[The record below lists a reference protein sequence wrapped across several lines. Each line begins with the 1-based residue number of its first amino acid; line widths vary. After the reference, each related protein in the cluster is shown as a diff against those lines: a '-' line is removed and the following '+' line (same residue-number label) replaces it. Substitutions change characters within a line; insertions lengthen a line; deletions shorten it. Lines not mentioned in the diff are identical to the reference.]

1 MKVLVVDDSEM
12 NRKLLQASLTAEGL
26 EILVAADGL
35 EALELLG
42 RESVDAVISDVLMPR
57 IDGYR
62 LCYEIR
68 KDDRFKAIPIII
80 YSASYISAPDEKLA
94 LDIGADS
101 FLKKPASTEE
111 IVAALDHAIAT
122 PRGVDRYSPNR
133 SVAEI
138 EVMKE
143 YSERLIDKLEQKNIE
158 LESAGQMLL
167 ETNGKLVE
175 RTEELKAI
183 SQQLWQAAKLASV
196 GELAATV
203 AHELNNPL
211 AIVGLMIESL
221 LEQVPAGD
229 PKRHSLEIVSQEVA
243 RMGHQVA
250 SLLQFSR
257 RDQPQI
263 STVDVTEEIASTLDL
278 VRNHLRNRGVNVV
291 TDFQP
296 GISTIQADREQLRQ
310 LCLNLL
316 TNAADAMPKGGTV
329 AVRVAPCS
337 INGNSPA
344 LGLEFADTGIGI
356 ASEDLPK
363 VMEPFYTTKPEGKGT
378 GLGLAICRRIVQE
391 HHGVLEIR
399 SELGRGTTV
408 RSALPVQADG

>member
-1 MKVLVVDDSEM
+1 MKVLVVDDSQM
-12 NRKLLQASLTAEGL
+12 NRKLLEESLVAEGM

-101 FLKKPASTEE
+101 FLKKPASTKE
-111 IVAALDHAIAT
+111 IVAALDQAIAT
-122 PRGVDRYSPNR
+122 PRVDRHSPNR

-167 ETNGKLVE
+167 ETNGSLVE

-211 AIVGLMIESL
+211 AIVGLMVESL
-221 LEQVPAGD
+221 LEQTPADD
-229 PKRHSLEIVSQEVA
+229 PKRHALEVIEQEVE

-257 RDQPQI
+257 RSQPQT
-263 STVDVTEEIASTLDL
+263 STVDVTEVIASTLDL
-278 VRNHLRNRGVNVV
+278 VQNHLRNRSIKVV

-344 LGLEFADTGIGI
+344 LGIEFADTGAGI
-356 ASEDLPK
+356 ASEDLSK
-363 VMEPFYTTKPEGKGT
+363 IVEPFYTTKPEGT
-378 GLGLAICRRIVQE
+378 GLGLAICKRIVQE
-391 HHGVLEIR
+391 HHGVLEIT
-399 SELGRGTTV
+399 SVVGQGTTV
-408 RSALPVQADG
+408 RGTLPISAAR

>member
-12 NRKLLQASLTAEGL
+12 NRKLLEASLTAEGM

-80 YSASYISAPDEKLA
+80 YSASYISTPDEKLA

-101 FLKKPASTEE
+101 FLKKPASTPE

-122 PRGVDRYSPNR
+122 PRVDRHSPNR

-158 LESAGQMLL
+158 LENAGQMLL

-229 PKRHSLEIVSQEVA
+229 PKRHSLEIVNQEVA

-250 SLLQFSR
+250 RLLQFSR
-257 RDQPQI
+257 SGQPQI

-344 LGLEFADTGIGI
+344 LGIEFTDTGAGI

-363 VMEPFYTTKPEGKGT
+363 IMEPFYTTKPEGKGT

-391 HHGVLEIR
+391 HHGVLEIK

>member
-12 NRKLLQASLTAEGL
+12 NRKLLEASLTAEGM

-101 FLKKPASTEE
+101 FLKKPASTQE
-111 IVAALDHAIAT
+111 IVAALDQAIAT
-122 PRGVDRYSPNR
+122 PRVDRNSPNR

-158 LESAGQMLL
+158 LENAGQMLL

-221 LEQVPAGD
+221 LEQTPADD
-229 PKRHSLEIVSQEVA
+229 PKRHALEVIEQEVA

-250 SLLQFSR
+250 RLLQFSR
-257 RDQPQI
+257 SSQPQI

-344 LGLEFADTGIGI
+344 LGIEFADTGAGI
-356 ASEDLPK
+356 ASEDLSK
-363 VMEPFYTTKPEGKGT
+363 ITEPFYTTKPEGT
-378 GLGLAICRRIVQE
+378 GLGLAICKRIVQE
-391 HHGVLEIR
+391 HHGVLEIT
-399 SELGRGTTV
+399 SVVGHGTVV
-408 RSALPVQADG
+408 RSTLPISAAR